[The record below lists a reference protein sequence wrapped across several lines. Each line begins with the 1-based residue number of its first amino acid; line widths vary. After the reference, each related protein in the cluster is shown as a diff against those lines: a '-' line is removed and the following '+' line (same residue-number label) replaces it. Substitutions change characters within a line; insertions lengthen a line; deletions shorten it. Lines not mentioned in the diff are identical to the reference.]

1 MRVSQCQLHVPN
13 AFGGMAGLEVD
24 ASHIFP
30 WGVLAVIMLLGH
42 WTRNGGADTKYEV
55 ELPLYSVATTA
66 LSWGG
71 SEPKLLEQK
80 P

>member
-1 MRVSQCQLHVPN
+1 
-13 AFGGMAGLEVD
+13 MAGFEVD

-30 WGVLAVIMLLGH
+30 WDVLAVIMFVGH
-42 WTRNGGADTKYEV
+42 WSGNGEAVTKYEV
-55 ELPLYSVATTA
+55 ERPLYSVATTA